1 MDQWKLWLVHLLP
14 LCFCFD
20 NEVTFVTTTGR
31 DPYVARLCTID
42 SWRKGTLIRCKISRE
57 RRRGDDCFV
66 AYPPGGE
73 DLFTICE
80 SRFTLM
86 MVNQTVFL
94 HLTGLTPADSGNYT
108 CVCPFPDGKDI
119 LRLNITVEELRS
131 RILLITVIGFAC
143 IVVSVV
149 ATGHILRKKHRRHNT
164 RSGAPVCET
173 PVSLDQNDPDDLD
186 DPYTSLQQPA
196 DDLYQT
202 ISSVHRQHDNKRNSA
217 SNSIVTVHLGSI

>member
-119 LRLNITVEELRS
+119 LRLNITVEDTIRGQEHLSVKPPSLWTKMTQMTSMTPTQASSSQPMISTRPSPRS
-131 RILLITVIGFAC
+131 TV
-143 IVVSVV
+143 
-149 ATGHILRKKHRRHNT
+149 NT
-164 RSGAPVCET
+164 TTRGI
-173 PVSLDQNDPDDLD
+173 
-186 DPYTSLQQPA
+186 QPA
-196 DDLYQT
+196 T
-202 ISSVHRQHDNKRNSA
+202 A
-217 SNSIVTVHLGSI
+217 